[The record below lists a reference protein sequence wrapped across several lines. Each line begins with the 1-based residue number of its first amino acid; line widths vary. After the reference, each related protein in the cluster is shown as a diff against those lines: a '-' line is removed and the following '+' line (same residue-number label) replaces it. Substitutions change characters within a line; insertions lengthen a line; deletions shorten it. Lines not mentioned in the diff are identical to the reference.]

1 MYEVSD
7 YDYELPKELIAQKP
21 SGIRDQSRLL
31 VLNRSGGDIKIINFK
46 DIRDFFSP
54 GDVLVLNETKVLP
67 ARLYGISQRNSAEIE
82 LLLLKE
88 TGENTWEI
96 MIRPGRKVR
105 CGDTIILKK
114 GVTCYIQKV
123 TDEGNRIAVFESEMD
138 FFEFIEKYG
147 HIPLP
152 PYIERNDNIEDKTR
166 YQTVYAK
173 IPGAV
178 AAPTAGLHFTH
189 ELLTELDNRGVEI
202 VNILLHVGAGTFK
215 PIKTERV
222 TDHRMHKEFY
232 EVSEKAAEKL
242 NTAKKNGKNI
252 FAVGTTVA
260 RALESVCDDSG
271 VIKPGRGDTDIFIYP
286 GYRFKVIDHLIT
298 NFHLPKSTLL
308 LLVSAFSSIEMIKKT
323 YDIAVKEKMRFFS
336 YGDAMLII

>member
-7 YDYELPKELIAQKP
+7 YDYELPRELIAQKP
-21 SGIRDQSRLL
+21 TGVRDQSRLL
-31 VLNRSGGDIKIINFK
+31 VLNRDGGDVNIINFK
-46 DIRDFFSP
+46 DIKNFFSE

-88 TGENTWEI
+88 VSENVWEV

-105 CGDTIILKK
+105 CGDRIVFEE
-114 GVTCYIQKV
+114 GVTCCIQKI
-123 TDEGNRIAVFESEMD
+123 TEEGNRIALFETEMN

-152 PYIERNDNIEDKTR
+152 PYIERKDDIEDKSR

-178 AAPTAGLHFTH
+178 AAPTAGLHFTN
-189 ELLTELDNRGVEI
+189 ELLDELKGRGVEI
-202 VNILLHVGAGTFK
+202 VYILLHVGAGTFK
-215 PIKTERV
+215 PIKTDRV
-222 TDHRMHKEFY
+222 TDHKMHKEFFN
-232 EVSEKAAEKL
+232 VSEEAAEKI
-242 NTAKKNGKNI
+242 NEARRNGNKI

-260 RALESVCDDSG
+260 RALESVAEDSG
-271 VIKPGRGDTDIFIYP
+271 LVKPGSGETEIFIYP
-286 GYRFKVIDHLIT
+286 GYRFKVIDRMIT
-298 NFHLPKSTLL
+298 NFHLPKSTLI
-308 LLVSAFSSIEMIKKT
+308 LLVSAFSSIEMIKKAYIT
-323 YDIAVKEKMRFFS
+323 AVNERMRFFS